1 MLQVVTPPPAPEAL
15 PPWVFNSGPSPVVF
29 LIPIVAI
36 IVTGI
41 VLYPLLRAWA
51 RRLEGRSAG
60 SAELDE
66 LRARVAS
73 LEEQAMR
80 VPELEERLDFAE
92 RLLANARESGRL
104 KGG

>member
-1 MLQVVTPPPAPEAL
+1 MLQTPAPPAPEAF

-41 VLYPLLRAWA
+41 VLFPLLRAWA
-51 RRLEGRSAG
+51 RRLEGRTVG
-60 SAELDE
+60 SAELED

-92 RLLANARESGRL
+92 RLLADARERQRL
-104 KGG
+104 GGS